1 MKRIVIMLLIACS
14 ATITASAQQKKATVD
29 NLPYNVKALFYSFLK
44 SWGAPSDEVYSVIK
58 NPNTNQIESS
68 VKITHFVANV
78 NTGSVRQNMSAIAEA
93 FKKDEPRSYQLL
105 HLAPTNKESFSLSAV
120 NENGQKTNYLIR
132 AKEPEEMWLLCAK
145 NPENPKLRDAYAIK
159 WTYNDDK
166 SKALGAIYQIT
177 SLRPDYYEQSMSGG
191 TGIFN
196 DGQNLTTKT
205 FRIDGRVGEDLTDSL
220 YVVYM
225 ADSAEELDKV
235 ADDAFVAKMP
245 VVGKRFSFSVEL
257 DKRKVGRIRTVMPD
271 GSLCQLWTNLDFVPG
286 ETYRII
292 THNGYYDADNDYER
306 RVGRYSGKSLLND
319 LQRRGIDDQTVV
331 VADTI
336 LPGYVDRDIILNG
349 VEFAVPENQWGAQA
363 VPVTGGQEPDNMEAW
378 IKTISLQQQTQL
390 MFKVQSIKAGIE
402 RVKASYK
409 PLGEIMNGG
418 MSFNKVS
425 DKIFENITAQNKEL
439 DKNVQEFQ
447 KAFFALNPPAKLR
460 QSFYADAYK
469 EILNIFTEQN
479 KGFTEMYAKTGSL
492 PKAAQKTQK
501 YINKLTEK
509 YVNEM
514 MKDMT
519 H

>member
-1 MKRIVIMLLIACS
+1 MILLLIACS
-14 ATITASAQQKKATVD
+14 ATITTSAQQKKATVD
-29 NLPYNVKALFYSFLK
+29 NTPYNVKALFYTFLK
-44 SWGAPSDEVYSVIK
+44 SWGAPSDEVYSVQR

-68 VKITHFVANV
+68 VKITYFVANV
-78 NTGSVRQNMSAIAEA
+78 NTGSVRQNMSAIGDA
-93 FKKDEPRSYQLL
+93 FKKDESRAYQLL
-105 HLAPTNKESFSLSAV
+105 HLAPGNKESLALSAV
-120 NENGQKTNYLIR
+120 NENGQRTSYLVR
-132 AKEPEEMWLLCAK
+132 GADYEEMWLLCAK

-159 WTYNDDK
+159 WSMNDDK

-177 SLRPDYYEQSMSGG
+177 SLRPDLYDQNMSAS
-191 TGIFN
+191 IFN

-225 ADSAEELDKV
+225 ADTAEELDKV

-286 ETYRII
+286 ETYRIT
-292 THNGYYDADNDYER
+292 THNGYYDADNDYEQ

-319 LQRRGIDDQTVV
+319 LQSRGIDDQTVEV
-331 VADTI
+331 VDTI
-336 LPGYVDRDIILNG
+336 PGYVEDNIVLDG
-349 VEFAVPENQWGAQA
+349 VEFA
-363 VPVTGGQEPDNMEAW
+363 EPDNMEAW
-378 IKTISLQQQTQL
+378 TKTITPQQQALL
-390 MFKVQSIKAGIE
+390 MFKAKGIEDGIE

-409 PLGEIMNGG
+409 PLGELMKGG

-425 DKIFENITAQNKEL
+425 DKIFENIAAQNKEL

-469 EILNIFTEQN
+469 EILNTFTEQN
-479 KGFTEMYAKTGSL
+479 KGFTEIFAKTGSL
-492 PKAAQKTQK
+492 SKAAQKTQK

-514 MKDMT
+514 MKGIGQLK
-519 H
+519 

>member
-29 NLPYNVKALFYSFLK
+29 NTPYNVKALFYTFLK

-68 VKITHFVANV
+68 VKITYFVANV
-78 NTGSVRQNMSAIAEA
+78 NTGTVRQNMSAIGDA
-93 FKKDEPRSYQLL
+93 FKKDESRAYQLL
-105 HLAPTNKESFSLSAV
+105 HLAPGNKESFSLSAV
-120 NENGQKTNYLIR
+120 NENGQKISYLIR
-132 AKEPEEMWLLCAK
+132 SKEPEEMWLLCAK

-159 WTYNDDK
+159 WSMNNDK

-191 TGIFN
+191 IFN
-196 DGQNLTTKT
+196 SGQDLTTKT

-225 ADSAEELDKV
+225 APTADSLNNLKDN
-235 ADDAFVAKMP
+235 AFVAYMP

-257 DKRKVGRIRTVMPD
+257 DKPMVGRIRTVMPD

-286 ETYRII
+286 ETYRIT
-292 THNGYYDADNDYER
+292 THNGYYDADNDYEQ

-319 LQRRGIDDQTVV
+319 LQRQGIDDLTVEV
-331 VADTI
+331 VDSI
-336 LPGYVDRDIILNG
+336 PVVDGDIVLDG
-349 VEFAVPENQWGAQA
+349 VEIAEPENQWESHAI
-363 VPVTGGQEPDNMEAW
+363 PITRGQEYENVEAW
-378 IKTISLQQQTQL
+378 TRSLTQQQQALL
-390 MFKVQSIKAGIE
+390 MFKAKGIETGIE

-418 MSFNKVS
+418 MPFNKVS

-439 DKNVQEFQ
+439 DKSIQEFQ
-447 KAFFALNPPAKLR
+447 KALFALNPPMKIR
-460 QSFYADAYK
+460 VSFYTEAFK
-469 EILNIFTEQN
+469 EILNTFTEQN
-479 KGFTEMYAKTGSL
+479 KGFTEIYAKIGSL
-492 PKAAQKTQK
+492 PKSAQKTQK

-509 YVNEM
+509 YMTEM
-514 MKDMT
+514 VKYINQK
-519 H
+519 

>member
-29 NLPYNVKALFYSFLK
+29 NTPYNVKALFYSFLK

-68 VKITHFVANV
+68 VKITYFVANV
-78 NTGSVRQNMSAIAEA
+78 NTGTVRQNMSAIAEA

-120 NENGQKTNYLIR
+120 NENGQKTSYLIR

-159 WTYNDDK
+159 WTYNNDK

-191 TGIFN
+191 IFN
-196 DGQNLTTKT
+196 SGQDLTTKT

-225 ADSAEELDKV
+225 ADTAEELDKV

-286 ETYRII
+286 ETYRIT
-292 THNGYYDADNDYER
+292 THNGYYDADNDYEQ

-319 LQRRGIDDQTVV
+319 LQSRGIDDQTVEV
-331 VADTI
+331 VDTI
-336 LPGYVDRDIILNG
+336 PGYVEDNIVLDG
-349 VEFAVPENQWGAQA
+349 VEFA
-363 VPVTGGQEPDNMEAW
+363 EPDNMEAW
-378 IKTISLQQQTQL
+378 TKTITPQQQALL
-390 MFKVQSIKAGIE
+390 MFKAKGIEAGIE

-409 PLGEIMNGG
+409 PLGELMKGG

-469 EILNIFTEQN
+469 EILNTFTEQN
-479 KGFTEMYAKTGSL
+479 KGFTEIFAKTGSL
-492 PKAAQKTQK
+492 SKAAQKTQK

-514 MKDMT
+514 MKGIGQLK
-519 H
+519 